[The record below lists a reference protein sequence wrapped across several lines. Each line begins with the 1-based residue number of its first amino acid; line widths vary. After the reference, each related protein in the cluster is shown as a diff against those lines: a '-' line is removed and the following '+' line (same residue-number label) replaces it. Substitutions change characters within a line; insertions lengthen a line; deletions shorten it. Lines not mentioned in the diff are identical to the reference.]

1 MAASVAAE
9 LANDKEVE
17 VETVKGG
24 LGEFSVYLD
33 DERIINTNR
42 VWYPTPAKVDPNTRA
57 RLAERGSVP

>member
-24 LGEFSVYLD
+24 LGEFSVYVD

-42 VWYPTPAKVDPNTRA
+42 FWYPRPAKVVANTRA